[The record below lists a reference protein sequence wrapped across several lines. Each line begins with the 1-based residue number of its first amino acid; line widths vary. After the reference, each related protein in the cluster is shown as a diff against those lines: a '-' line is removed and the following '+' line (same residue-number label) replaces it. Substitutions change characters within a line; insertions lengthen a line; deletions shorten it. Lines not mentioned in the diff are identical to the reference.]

1 MSSQTPKILLC
12 SGSLEG
18 GGSERQLWQLACGL
32 EPSQLEPQV
41 YLLNRK
47 GIYLDRLPKRIPVH
61 DYWSEEKRTKFLPT
75 EIHRRQ
81 VRHLENVIRR
91 ERIDILYDRTFH
103 MTLVTAPAC
112 RRAGIP
118 RISVIVSPPSRDFAR
133 SSENFAFLKRR
144 ALKRAYAD
152 PSALTLAVTEEVASD
167 AENYLHI
174 PSGKI
179 AVVPNPVD
187 LEAVRAAASKPCSDL
202 PASDVF
208 SCVVVGRMTKE
219 KGQRLAIEAFANLVR
234 NSPSLVAR
242 LELLGDGPDRPA
254 LEKLVA
260 EFGLVEHVRFHGFV
274 DNPYPWISRADA
286 LILPSEYEGLPN
298 VVLEAMTLK
307 TVVVATQCSNSLSR
321 ILTGASHEFGKTGVL
336 LETRDAEELAESLR
350 ELSNA
355 APQEGLDRAFRYVQ
369 SEHDLPG
376 WLKRMQH
383 VFEAQLAER
392 RG

>member
-32 EPSQLEPQV
+32 ASSALEPQV

-47 GIYLDRLPKRIPVH
+47 GVYLDKLPERIPVH

-81 VRHLENVIRR
+81 VRHLEGVIRR
-91 ERIDILYDRTFH
+91 ERIDVLYDRTFH

-118 RISVIVSPPSRDFAR
+118 RISVIVSPPSRDFAQ
-133 SSENFAFLKRR
+133 SDENFAFFKKR

-152 PSALTLAVTEEVASD
+152 PSSLTLAVTEEVASD
-167 AENYLHI
+167 AENYLQI

-179 AVVPNPVD
+179 AVVSNPVD
-187 LEAVRAAASKPCSDL
+187 LESVRAAVSERCCGL
-202 PASDVF
+202 PDSDVF

-219 KGQRLAIEAFANLVR
+219 KGQRLAIEAFARVVR
-234 NSPSLVAR
+234 SCPSLVAR

-260 EFGLVEHVRFHGFV
+260 KLGLAEQVQFHGFV
-274 DNPYPWISRADA
+274 ENPYPWISRADA

-298 VVLEAMTLK
+298 IVLEAMTLR
-307 TVVVATQCSNSLSR
+307 TAVVATPCSNSLSR
-321 ILTGASHEFGKTGVL
+321 ILKGASHEFGKTGVL
-336 LETRDAEELAESLR
+336 LQSRDAEELAESLR
-350 ELSNA
+350 QLSKAPPPELLGN
-355 APQEGLDRAFRYVQ
+355 AFRYVQ
-369 SEHDLPG
+369 AEHDLPA
-376 WLKRMQH
+376 WQKRMQQMF
-383 VFEAQLAER
+383 VSQLAEG

>member
-41 YLLNRK
+41 YLLNRE
-47 GIYLDRLPKRIPVH
+47 GVYLDKLPERIPVY
-61 DYWSEEKRTKFLPT
+61 DYWSEEKRTKFWPT

-81 VRHLENVIRR
+81 VGHLEDVVRR

-118 RISVIVSPPSRDFAR
+118 RISVIVSPPSQDFAQ
-133 SSENFAFLKRR
+133 SNENFAFFKRR

-152 PSALTLAVTEEVASD
+152 PYALTLAVTEEVASD
-167 AENYLHI
+167 AEKYLHL

-179 AVVPNPVD
+179 LVLPNPVD
-187 LEAVRAAASKPCSDL
+187 LEAVRAAASKPCLDL

-234 NSPSLVAR
+234 NSPSLEAR

-260 EFGLVEHVRFHGFV
+260 ELGLVEHVRFHGFV
-274 DNPYPWISRADA
+274 ENPYPWVSRADA

-298 VVLEAMTLK
+298 VVLEAMTLE
-307 TVVVATQCSNSLSR
+307 TAVVATPCSNSLSR
-321 ILTGASHEFGKTGVL
+321 ILTGASHEFGTTGVL
-336 LETRDAEELAESLR
+336 LESRDVEELAESLR
-350 ELSNA
+350 RLSNA
-355 APQEGLDRAFRYVQ
+355 APQVVLENAFAYVR
-369 SEHDLPG
+369 SAHNLPG

-383 VFEAQLAER
+383 MFEAQLAER